1 MKRTLVILSALA
13 FTAPAIA
20 GQNAGA
26 RPSLDVPGME
36 SGRLKNDVMEVRV
49 DISQLNAGTAVHF
62 DLEYDTQGLA
72 FVDWEAGDLFADPLV
87 FGPFDRTE
95 RGVVD
100 VTIATFDGAVTREQ
114 ANVGVVRFRVID
126 PERSEVRLRTFHTGD
141 RNWEADTIVDL
152 GKGVG
157 VLPTSAGLIGNAP
170 NPFNPTTK
178 IRYALPNAA
187 PVSLQIIDVSGR
199 VVRTLVNSVQSAG
212 EKEVTWNGKTDG
224 GKDVS
229 SGVYFMF
236 FESAGK
242 KEQKKMTLI
251 R

>member
-13 FTAPAIA
+13 FAVPALA

-26 RPSLDVPGME
+26 RPSLDVPGTE

-49 DISQLNAGTAVHF
+49 DISQLNAGNAVHF

-72 FVDWEAGDLFADPLV
+72 FEGWEAGDLFADPLV

-95 RGVVD
+95 QGVVD
-100 VTIATFDGAVTREQ
+100 VTVATLHGAVTREK

-126 PERSEVRLRTFHTGD
+126 PERSDVRLRTFHTGD
-141 RNWEADTIVDL
+141 ENWQPDTIIDL

-157 VLPTSAGLIGNAP
+157 TLPTSAGLIGNAP

-199 VVRTLVNSVQSAG
+199 VVRTLVNGVQSAG

-224 GKDVS
+224 GKNVS

-236 FESAGK
+236 FEADGK